1 MDPAVVDS
9 AIKKLSNWIETA
21 PGQNDE
27 EAANLFFLE
36 QILEVLDDPENDEID
51 ELNVLIIR
59 LSLLR
64 MKDHETNE
72 EVFNFW
78 EVLALTIACL
88 N

>member
-21 PGQNDE
+21 PSQNDE